1 MSEWRE
7 NVQGELCELTEK
19 MVRLRRFMVTEDYF
33 KLPGQQAGLLRRQSI
48 IMHDYAD
55 VLIERLEAAGE

>member
-7 NVQGELCELTEK
+7 SVVGELTELTEK
-19 MVRLRRFMVTEDYF
+19 MVRLRRFMVTEAYF
-33 KLPGQQAGLLRRQSI
+33 ELPGEQASLLRRQSI

-55 VLIERLEAAGE
+55 VLIERLESSG

>member
-7 NVQGELCELTEK
+7 KVIQESIEVTER
-19 MVRLRRFMVTEDYF
+19 MVRLRRFMVLKEYF
-33 KLPGQQAGLLRRQSI
+33 ELPERQRELLRRQSI

-55 VLIERLEAAGE
+55 ILIERLETAG

>member
-7 NVQGELCELTEK
+7 AVIGELTELTEK
-19 MVRLRRFMVTEDYF
+19 MVRLRRFMVTEEYF
-33 KLPGQQAGLLRRQSI
+33 NLPGAQCDLLRRQSI

-55 VLIERLEAAGE
+55 VLIERLETAG

>member
-7 NVQGELCELTEK
+7 AVQGELIELTEK
-19 MVRLRRFMVTEDYF
+19 MVRLRRFMVTEEYF
-33 KLPGQQAGLLRRQSI
+33 ELPGAQGSLLRRQSI

-55 VLIERLEAAGE
+55 VLIERLESSE